1 MLYFTRWKALAII
14 LTALIVC
21 LFAVPNFFPQER
33 VKTWPVWAQRHIVL
47 GLDLQ
52 GGSYLLLEVDSNYV
66 KKEKLDQVR
75 DEVRRVLREA
85 KIGYTGLSARADAVE
100 VRIKET
106 DLQAALPKLRE
117 LSQPLGGLLG
127 SSGQRSLEVSDAGGG
142 LIRLVVPQAAITDR
156 VRQTIEQSIQ
166 IVERRINQLGT
177 VEPLIQR
184 QGTDRILVQ
193 VPGLQ
198 DPTEL
203 KRILG
208 QTAKMEFRMVDSTVS
223 PDQAQRGSVPADSE
237 ILMSE
242 QSPKV
247 PYVIKK
253 QVLVSGGDLTDAQPG
268 FDQRTNEPIVN
279 FKFNSSGSRK
289 FAQATSE
296 NVGLPF
302 AIILDNKVISAPVI
316 REPIT
321 GGQGQISGSFTV
333 QAANELALLLRAG
346 ALPAPLTVIEER
358 TVGPGLGQ
366 DSIEKGELAA
376 YVGSIMVIVFMLVT
390 YRLFGVFANIAVAI
404 NVAMIF
410 GILSLLNA
418 TLTLPGIAGIVLTV
432 GIAVDSNVLIYE
444 RIREELRGG
453 RNAISAIDAGF
464 RRALSTILDSNI
476 TTFIAAAV
484 LFYIGTG
491 PGPRLRRYARHRHH
505 HHSLHRLYPHQPD
518 RRRLGAMETAEDR
531 ADLGISLVTQFV
543 LIGLGILIAV
553 LTVVAVLD
561 LLPPLRIVPD
571 DTHFDFTRFR
581 RISFPISAA
590 LSILAIVLFF
600 THGLNFGIDF
610 RGGTL
615 LEVQNKSGPADIGA
629 MRATLSTLGLGDIQ
643 LQQFGGPN
651 DVLIRVAEQ
660 PGGDSAQQAA
670 VTKVRTALGDS
681 VDYRRVEVVGP
692 RVSGELLAYGML
704 GLMLA
709 IFAILIYLWFRFEW
723 QFALGAMIANV
734 HDIVLTIG
742 FMSITQVD
750 FDLTSIAALLTIL
763 GYSLN
768 DTVVIYDRIRE
779 MLRRYKKMPMPQLL
793 NESINSTLSRS
804 IITHVTVTLALLALL
819 VFGGHAIHSFT
830 AVMMF
835 GVVLVGTYTS
845 IFIAAPI
852 LIYLGVGEHRDAP
865 DKPAK
870 KK

>member
-1 MLYFTRWKALAII
+1 MLYFTRWRALAII
-14 LTALIVC
+14 LTALVVC
-21 LFAVPNFFPQER
+21 LCAVPNFFPQER
-33 VKTWPVWAQRHIVL
+33 VKTWPLWAQRHIVL

-75 DEVRRVLREA
+75 DEVRRVLREN
-85 KIGYTGLSARADAVE
+85 KIGYTGLTSRADSAE
-100 VRIKET
+100 VRVKDT
-106 DLQAALPKLRE
+106 DLPTALSKLRE
-117 LSQPLGGLLG
+117 LSQPLGGLVG
-127 SSGQRSLEVSDAGGG
+127 SSGQRSLEISDAGGG
-142 LIRLVVPQAAITDR
+142 LIRLTIPQAAITER

-208 QTAKMEFRMVDSTVS
+208 QTAKMEFRMVDPSVS
-223 PDQAQRGSVPADSE
+223 PDQAQQGRVPADSE
-237 ILMSE
+237 VLMSE

-247 PYVIKK
+247 PYVIKR

-268 FDQRTNEPIVN
+268 FDQRSNEPIVN

-296 NVGLPF
+296 NVGQPF
-302 AIILDNKVISAPVI
+302 AIVLDNKVISAPVI

-333 QAANELALLLRAG
+333 QSANELALLLRAG

-410 GILSLLNA
+410 GLLSLLNA

-491 PGPRLRRYARHRHH
+491 PVRGFAV
-505 HHSLHRLYPHQPD
+505 
-518 RRRLGAMETAEDR
+518 T
-531 ADLGISLVTQFV
+531 LGI
-543 LIGLGILIAV
+543 GIIT
-553 LTVVAVLD
+553 TV
-561 LLPPLRIVPD
+561 
-571 DTHFDFTRFR
+571 FT
-581 RISFPISAA
+581 A
-590 LSILAIVLFF
+590 F
-600 THGLNFGIDF
+600 T
-610 RGGTL
+610 
-615 LEVQNKSGPADIGA
+615 
-629 MRATLSTLGLGDIQ
+629 
-643 LQQFGGPN
+643 
-651 DVLIRVAEQ
+651 
-660 PGGDSAQQAA
+660 
-670 VTKVRTALGDS
+670 
-681 VDYRRVEVVGP
+681 
-692 RVSGELLAYGML
+692 
-704 GLMLA
+704 
-709 IFAILIYLWFRFEW
+709 
-723 QFALGAMIANV
+723 
-734 HDIVLTIG
+734 
-742 FMSITQVD
+742 
-750 FDLTSIAALLTIL
+750 LTSLIVA
-763 GYSLN
+763 GWVRWKRPK
-768 DTVVIYDRIRE
+768 TV
-779 MLRRYKKMPMPQLL
+779 
-793 NESINSTLSRS
+793 
-804 IITHVTVTLALLALL
+804 
-819 VFGGHAIHSFT
+819 
-830 AVMMF
+830 
-835 GVVLVGTYTS
+835 
-845 IFIAAPI
+845 PI
-852 LIYLGVGEHRDAP
+852 
-865 DKPAK
+865 
-870 KK
+870 